1 MGKRGKRGRD
11 EWQVEDMRERSAT
24 EKYMWEVQAH
34 GLEKKRTN
42 EAGRCTPPEK
52 KEFRKQPLNTR
63 MKNSFS

>member
-1 MGKRGKRGRD
+1 
-11 EWQVEDMRERSAT
+11 
-24 EKYMWEVQAH
+24 MWEVQAH

-52 KEFRKQPLNTR
+52 KEFRKHPLNTR